1 MKVRGIDH
9 IGIAVKSIQQSLPY
23 YRDVL
28 GLEFMGIEEV
38 PEQRVRV
45 AFLRIGESRIE
56 LLEATSPDSPIAGFI
71 EKRGGGIH
79 HLAVAVDD
87 IDDALVKH
95 REAAIQLIDNEARA
109 GAHGMK
115 IAFVHP
121 KSTSGVLVEL
131 SQPADEHSPDI

>member
-1 MKVRGIDH
+1 MVIRGIDH
-9 IGIAVKSIQQSLPY
+9 IGIAVKSIEESLPY

-28 GLEFMGIEEV
+28 GLEFIGIEEV

-45 AFLRIGESRIE
+45 ALLRIGESRIE

-71 EKRGGGIH
+71 ERRGGGIH

-87 IDDALVKH
+87 VDEALTAH
-95 REAAIQLIDNEARA
+95 RNADLQLIDSKARI

-115 IAFVHP
+115 IAFIHP
-121 KSTSGVLVEL
+121 KSTSGVLIEL
-131 SQPADEHSPDI
+131 SQPSEHRQTA